1 MSIVMWMGL
10 LLVLMIPTLTVFGAE
25 SYRRWLDDGKTYTCT
40 DVGGGTIL
48 VWLSNQNV
56 EFSNLPADAQY
67 TINYIQN
74 GVIVTDG
81 PYTVEQTSGTR
92 NYGAFQI
99 AFSAYPL
106 TFEFRLDTII
116 DGTVVYQSSLIV
128 NCDADASGPLTPVNT
143 LVTEVAYRRWLDDG
157 KTFTCTDVGGGVIEV
172 LLSNQNVE
180 FFNLPAD
187 AEFTVSYI
195 KNGVDTTDGPYT
207 VEQTS
212 GTRNYAPFLTTF
224 PSYPLTFEF
233 RLDTLINGVVV
244 YQSSLIVTCTGN
256 SNIAVSPVNIIPGA
270 DPGVPGGPGTAAGAP
285 ACLVTL
291 PSTAVQGRMLET
303 TTALFAPEVG
313 ATTTTILPVGTSWWV
328 IGADSGF
335 YRLWIAC
342 QANAVWVPASA
353 VGPNYDLGGAA
364 LPDAG

>member
-1 MSIVMWMGL
+1 MGL
-10 LLVLMIPTLTVFGAE
+10 LLVLMIPTMTAFGAE
-25 SYRRWLDDGKTYTCT
+25 SYRRWLDDGKTFTCT
-40 DVGGGTIL
+40 DMGGGIIQ
-48 VWLSNQNV
+48 VGLSNQNV
-56 EFSNLPADAQY
+56 EFSNLPADAQF
-67 TINYIQN
+67 TINYIQD
-74 GVIVTDG
+74 GVIDTDG
-81 PYTVEQTSGTR
+81 PFTVEQTSGTR
-92 NYGAFQI
+92 NYAAFQI

-116 DGTVVYQSSLIV
+116 DGTLVYQSSLII
-128 NCDADASGPLTPVNT
+128 NCAADASGPVTPINT

-157 KTFTCTDVGGGVIEV
+157 KTFTCTDTGTQIEV
-172 LLSNQNVE
+172 FLNNQNVE
-180 FFNLPAD
+180 FFNLPVD
-187 AEFTVSYI
+187 AQFTINYI
-195 KNGVDTTDGPYT
+195 RNGVITTDGPYT

-212 GTRNYAPFLTTF
+212 GTRNYGAFMDIF

-233 RLDTLINGVVV
+233 RLDTIINGIIV
-244 YQSSLIVTCTGN
+244 YQSSLIVTCAGDLTGTLT
-256 SNIAVSPVNIIPGA
+256 PVNVIPGA

-303 TTALFAPEVG
+303 TTALFEPDAG
-313 ATTTTILPVGTSWWV
+313 ATTSTILPVGTSWWV
-328 IGADSGF
+328 IGAESGF

-353 VGPNYDLGGAA
+353 VGPNFDLGGAA